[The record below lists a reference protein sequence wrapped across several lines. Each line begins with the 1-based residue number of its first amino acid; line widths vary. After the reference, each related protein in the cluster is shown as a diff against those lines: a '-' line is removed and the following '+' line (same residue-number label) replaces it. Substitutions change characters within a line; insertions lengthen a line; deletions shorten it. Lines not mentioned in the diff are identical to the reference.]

1 MKWSIKNDILQ
12 HVWTFSEWNKTKMFE
27 INSCAGHAYAC
38 AITCF

>member
-1 MKWSIKNDILQ
+1 MYEHFQNEIK
-12 HVWTFSEWNKTKMFE
+12 KMFE